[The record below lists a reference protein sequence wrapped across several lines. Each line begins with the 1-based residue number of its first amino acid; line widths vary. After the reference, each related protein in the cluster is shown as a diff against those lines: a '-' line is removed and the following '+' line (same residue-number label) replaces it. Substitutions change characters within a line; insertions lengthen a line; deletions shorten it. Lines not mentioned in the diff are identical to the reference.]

1 MKKTALLLV
10 SLMVCFQSYAI
21 FPMQLTN
28 NSQFSDSE
36 IYIAI
41 VGKRIDGTTMY
52 YDLSANSAS
61 SVSMPALTASL
72 NTLHK
77 TAGDWG
83 YADIFT
89 TLSSIPNR
97 TIYIDQSLSCRMFV
111 AFRSP
116 MYLHVHDA
124 GGYAGADLNNPSDP
138 NADLRWE
145 IVEFSYDTY
154 NVCFVNTTRV
164 DAFQYPMGIEL
175 YGNVSAGANN
185 AYMKRGDLKSYSA
198 TIADWQNEFGG
209 TIYANCQVSRI
220 TKDTLGPIIMQPSKV
235 ASVKNSNEFDAY
247 IAQIWSAFVTK
258 TLRCN
263 MGERGE
269 WYGRVENDVFV
280 MHRSTDASVVG
291 RVGRPTTVEVIE
303 GAGAFATGSEDDKAT
318 QAQFCGAINRGM
330 IDVDKADSAL
340 QNWGDRASFFT
351 RNNWNKYVAFFHDAT
366 RSFDGYTYAFCYDD
380 TFDQS
385 STCATSH
392 PDHLVVTIGGFTPTP
407 GETVT
412 PDKGTTDPDSGKTDG
427 GDKDTDSD
435 KGGTDTDKTDPDS
448 GTTDPDSGT
457 QNPENPEPL
466 PKVDRTGTTDQGL
479 QYRCCVLQ
487 QGSQVTYTFDVLNSE
502 SFTGLVPVVWDNS
515 NGFRELLN
523 TNTVTFDNCSE
534 GQKLSVACK
543 WMYAGG
549 DTHTPYIDYTVSA
562 ATTLL
567 DAAAAEASPRKVLR
581 QGSLYIESD
590 HARYTLLGTLLCK

>member
-61 SVSMPALTASL
+61 SVAMPELTTSL

-77 TAGDWG
+77 TDGDWG
-83 YADIFT
+83 YANIFT
-89 TLSSIPNR
+89 TLNTIPNR
-97 TIYIDQSLSCRMFV
+97 TIYIDQSLACRMFV

-116 MYLHVHDA
+116 MYLHVHEG

-154 NVCFVNTTRV
+154 DVAFVNTTRV

-220 TKDTLGPIIMQPSKV
+220 QKDALGPIIMQPSKV

-247 IAQIWSAFVTK
+247 ISQIWSSFATK
-258 TLRCN
+258 TLRCS

-269 WYGRVENDVFV
+269 WYGRVENDAFV
-280 MHRSTDASVVG
+280 MHSATDASVVG

-303 GAGAFATGSEDDKAT
+303 GAGAFATGSEDDKAM

-330 IDVDKADSAL
+330 IDVSAADNAL

-366 RSFDGYTYAFCYDD
+366 RSYEGYTYAFCYDD

-392 PDHLVVTIGGFTPTP
+392 PDHLVVTIGGFTSTP

-412 PDKGTTDPDSGKTDG
+412 PDSSEKDPDSGN
-427 GDKDTDSD
+427 KDTDSSEKD
-435 KGGTDTDKTDPDS
+435 TDSEGTDSSEKDSSDP
-448 GTTDPDSGT
+448 T
-457 QNPENPEPL
+457 NPEPL

-479 QYRCCVLQ
+479 QYRCRVFQ
-487 QGSQVTYTFDVLNSE
+487 QGSQVTYTFDALNSD

-515 NGFRELLN
+515 NGFREVLN
-523 TNTVTFDNCSE
+523 TSTISFEDCSE
-534 GQKLSVACK
+534 GQLLSVACK

-562 ATTLL
+562 VTSLL
-567 DAAAAEASPRKVLR
+567 DAAGSVPSARKVFR
-581 QGSLYIESD
+581 QGTLYID
-590 HARYTLLGTLLCK
+590 YGGVRYTLLGTSVGK